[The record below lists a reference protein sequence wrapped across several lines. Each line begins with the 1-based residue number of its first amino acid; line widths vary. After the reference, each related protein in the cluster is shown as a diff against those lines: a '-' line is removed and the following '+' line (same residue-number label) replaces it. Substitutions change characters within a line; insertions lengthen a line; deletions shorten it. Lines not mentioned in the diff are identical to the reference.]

1 MDEMLNLESKSGPVN
16 RTGRHLMT
24 RIDRALMQQCILLLT
39 LLIGLTFLPRAY
51 AINSGNEDL
60 KQQRQA
66 YTKSH
71 VWRGI

>member
-1 MDEMLNLESKSGPVN
+1 
-16 RTGRHLMT
+16 MT
-24 RIDRALMQQCILLLT
+24 RIDRALIQQSILLLT

-51 AINSGNEDL
+51 AVNPDNEDL

-71 VWRGI
+71 VWRGK